1 VNESAARPPR
11 ISVVMPS
18 FNAAATIERALR
30 SIESQRYPDLQ
41 VLCVDGGSTDGTV
54 AVIERHAP
62 LVSWWTSEPDRGAAH
77 ALNKGFR
84 KADGD
89 VFCWLNA
96 DDELAPGA
104 LHAVARELARHP
116 EADVVTGGCVRFY
129 ADGSRCETA
138 VPDWFVDQ
146 VALRDGLEQP
156 STFWT
161 AAIHRKA
168 GELDENYRFAFDW
181 EWWNRLEAC
190 GARFVRV
197 PEVLSHYHF
206 SEENLTSRGAQGV
219 VDEMYRVTKR
229 YAPHRGRIAD
239 VYMLLY
245 RWFDLRGY
253 YDPPRWKLP
262 WWRRV
267 PFSLARRALGLVYG
281 RKAIEAY
288 NWNWASKQVRG
299 LVWYK

>member
-1 VNESAARPPR
+1 MGATTTLPR
-11 ISVVMPS
+11 ISIVVPS
-18 FNAAATIERALR
+18 FNAARTIERTFR
-30 SIESQRYPDLQ
+30 SIEAQCYPNLQ

-54 AVIERHAP
+54 AVIERHP
-62 LVSWWTSEPDRGAAH
+62 HLVSWWTSEPDRGAAH

-84 KADGD
+84 RADGA
-89 VFCWLNA
+89 VLCWLNA
-96 DDELAPGA
+96 DDELAAGA
-104 LHAVARELARHP
+104 LRVVARVFIERP
-116 EADVVTGGCVRFY
+116 DADVITGGCTRFY
-129 ADGSRCETA
+129 ADGSRCDTA
-138 VPDWFVDQ
+138 VPDWFVEQ

-168 GELDENYRFAFDW
+168 GELDESYRLAFDW
-181 EWWNRLEAC
+181 EWWNRLKAS

-197 PEVLSHYHF
+197 PEILSHYHF
-206 SEENLTSRGAQGV
+206 SEDNLTSRGAQRV

-229 YAPHRGRIAD
+229 YGPRRGRIAD

-253 YDPPRWKLP
+253 YDPPRKQLP
-262 WWRRV
+262 WRRRI
-267 PFSLARRALGLVYG
+267 PFSLVRRALGLVYG
-281 RKAIEAY
+281 RRAIEAY

-299 LVWYK
+299 VVWYK